1 MTTVNDFIDI
11 LRIIREQPEWADAL
25 RSALLS
31 KDVLELPQRLAEFAE
46 ATNKRLAAQEG
57 EVAEIKIDV
66 SDLKAGQARLEAG
79 QARLEAV
86 QTQLEGE
93 VAEIKVDVSE
103 LKVGQA
109 RLEEDV
115 ARLRGNSYE
124 QKAANNIVTIVR
136 HPLDIGRVRVLK
148 GYAAINPMI
157 FHEFMGAAEE
167 QGTIDSQER
176 TEAGS
181 TDIVLQGQRVSDLSN
196 VYVAV
201 EVSVT
206 AANSDI
212 NQAADRSDLLR
223 RATGEES
230 LPAVVSAHIDA
241 DRQMLAQVRNVT
253 LIAVGE

>member
-66 SDLKAGQARLEAG
+66 SDLKAG